1 MANANA
7 PRGLVPVNGAYSQP
21 FSDGVRLYYHDAGD
35 SAAIGVGD
43 PVTATGSSYFY
54 NQGGIVQSLP
64 IVTRGAS
71 GDVFQGVCVGVLP
84 TTRDSAI
91 YAPASTGV
99 AIFVCDDPN
108 VEFWVQDANSG
119 TPLTANDIGL
129 NINISMGSVNTT
141 TGFSGAVLDNTTEA
155 TTNTLDLKI
164 LGQYQSPDNDLGSA
178 VGTGA
183 AAGKWLVRI
192 NRHRFV
198 NQVAGV

>member
-1 MANANA
+1 MANTNA

-21 FSDGVRLYYHDAGD
+21 YSAGVRLYYHAAGD

-43 PVTATGSSYFY
+43 LVTATGASYFY

-64 IVTRGAS
+64 VVTRGAS
-71 GDVFQGVCVGVLP
+71 GDVFQGVCVGVLAA
-84 TTRDSAI
+84 TRDSAI

-99 AIFVCDDPN
+99 AVFVCDDPN

-119 TPLTANDIGL
+119 TALTANDIGL
-129 NINISMGSVNTT
+129 NVNVSVGTVNTT
-141 TGFSGAVLDNTTEA
+141 TGMSGMVLDNSTEA

-192 NRHRFV
+192 NRHRMV
-198 NQVAGV
+198 NQVAGI